1 MGRSPLYNPYAPTTG
16 HSTVLDHFEFAEE
29 EEQDAESN
37 AKQLSD
43 QMVDLP
49 PGVLDPGAK

>member
-1 MGRSPLYNPYAPTTG
+1 MGRSPLFNPYAPTTG